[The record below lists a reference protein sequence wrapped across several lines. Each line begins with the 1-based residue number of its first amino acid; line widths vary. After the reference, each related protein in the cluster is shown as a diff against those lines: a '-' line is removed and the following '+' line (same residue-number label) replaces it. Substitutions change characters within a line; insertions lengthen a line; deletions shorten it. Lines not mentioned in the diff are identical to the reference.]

1 MLIDTTKQCAA
12 RAVRGAPDTRRT
24 WSHKLRHEL
33 RLGLQTFAAALA
45 LVSAAIAMPGTA
57 ALAQDTD
64 DIQLPTV
71 SVLVDSS
78 RAMGLVTAKRQRMDV
93 AKDALAAVLQ
103 KYDRRIAMSLAVYGH
118 KKRDRCLAVDVV
130 KDIERLEAAPFA
142 QAVAS
147 FKPEGSAPVA
157 LALDTIATSLAEEAN
172 ARDLVIIAAS
182 RDTCLQDPCKAAA
195 AVARRQPDL
204 RVSVIGIGEAGK
216 TSASRLQCVAQTT
229 GGQFTLVKNAQEAA
243 QALDAVMSSAITTAV
258 ASTGAGD
265 LGASAS
271 GATGNGWS
279 AVPSRDGRS
288 RPAPELP
295 TASQGRGTVRLVA
308 LLTDGEKPI
317 PGGLT
322 WRIFTDRETGGGRYQ
337 LVTEHR
343 EWSPVLQL
351 PTGNYLVN
359 AAYGRAHLTRRIRVT
374 DGTPRLETFVL
385 QAGGMRLRALDA
397 RGQPLRSNVT
407 YSVLSGERD
416 QFGNRRTIIANVR
429 PGLVVRLNAG
439 IYNVVSRHG
448 DANAIVEADV
458 TVEPGKLTE
467 IAMTHLGGTATF
479 KLVARPGGEAIAGT
493 SWSIR
498 TPDGTEIKS
507 SLGAL
512 PSHVLAPGD
521 YIAFATLAGRTFGG
535 QFSIAAG
542 DNKQIEIVVK

>member
-216 TSASRLQCVAQTT
+216 TSA
-229 GGQFTLVKNAQEAA
+229 
-243 QALDAVMSSAITTAV
+243 
-258 ASTGAGD
+258 
-265 LGASAS
+265 
-271 GATGNGWS
+271 
-279 AVPSRDGRS
+279 
-288 RPAPELP
+288 
-295 TASQGRGTVRLVA
+295 
-308 LLTDGEKPI
+308 
-317 PGGLT
+317 
-322 WRIFTDRETGGGRYQ
+322 
-337 LVTEHR
+337 
-343 EWSPVLQL
+343 
-351 PTGNYLVN
+351 
-359 AAYGRAHLTRRIRVT
+359 
-374 DGTPRLETFVL
+374 
-385 QAGGMRLRALDA
+385 
-397 RGQPLRSNVT
+397 
-407 YSVLSGERD
+407 
-416 QFGNRRTIIANVR
+416 
-429 PGLVVRLNAG
+429 
-439 IYNVVSRHG
+439 
-448 DANAIVEADV
+448 
-458 TVEPGKLTE
+458 
-467 IAMTHLGGTATF
+467 
-479 KLVARPGGEAIAGT
+479 
-493 SWSIR
+493 
-498 TPDGTEIKS
+498 
-507 SLGAL
+507 
-512 PSHVLAPGD
+512 
-521 YIAFATLAGRTFGG
+521 
-535 QFSIAAG
+535 
-542 DNKQIEIVVK
+542 